1 MTPPA
6 LPTPSPLSPTPPPAE
21 APADQTPA
29 LVRQIGFVLGLA
41 LFLMTFLVAP
51 PAGMS
56 EPAWRVCGLALWMAA
71 WWITEAMPLPVT
83 ALLPLVVLPLANL
96 MPLKKASANF
106 AADLIF
112 LFLGGFIL
120 SIAIQKWRVHER
132 IGLGLMRYVAWN
144 LPSLLAGLLL
154 VTGFMGMWMSNTATA
169 MVMMPMALSIAAL
182 ATKGDATSPVTR
194 TLVLAVAYA
203 PCIGGLA
210 TFIGTPTNAVLEGYV
225 GKTYGVTLSLA
236 QWMSFGV
243 PVAVVL
249 LAGCWLLLYATL
261 LRRAPAV
268 ANLGPM
274 MQAEY
279 AKLGRFTTGEAIT
292 TLVFL
297 GCVQAWVFSD
307 FWSGLIGATID
318 DAVIALVGALLLF
331 LTPLDRTFDRTVL
344 SWRDAEKL
352 PWGILIFFGGSLSL
366 SAALTETGV
375 TRWLSQELQVMH
387 NVPVW
392 LVVTVVVV
400 LIVMVSEMMSNS
412 ATITAFLPILAGLA
426 GGLEIHPFLIM
437 IPATLAASCAF
448 MMPGASPPNAIAFST
463 GKIAVAEMVRTGLWL
478 NVICMVGILLAAFY
492 LVPGIM
498 GFDPMVAPPWALPKA
513 P

>member
-1 MTPPA
+1 MAP
-6 LPTPSPLSPTPPPAE
+6 LQVPTE
-21 APADQTPA
+21 QTPA
-29 LVRQIGFVLGLA
+29 IVRQIGLALGLA
-41 LFLMTFLVAP
+41 LFLMTFFVAP
-51 PAGMS
+51 PEGMN
-56 EPAWRVCGLALWMAA
+56 EPAWRVCGLALWMAM

-83 ALLPLVVLPLANL
+83 ALLPLVVLPLSNL
-96 MPLKKASANF
+96 MPLKKAAANF
-106 AADLIF
+106 AAELIF

-132 IGLGLMRYVAWN
+132 VGLGLMRYAAWN

-182 ATKGDATSPVTR
+182 ITKGDATSPVTK

-225 GKTYGVTLSLA
+225 RETYGVNLSLA

-243 PVAVVL
+243 PMAAVL
-249 LAGCWLLLYATL
+249 LAGCWLLLYFTL
-261 LRRAPAV
+261 LRGAPVV
-268 ANLGPM
+268 AGLSRM
-274 MQAEY
+274 MRDEY
-279 AKLGRFTTGEAIT
+279 SKLGKFSAGETIT

-297 GCVQAWVFSD
+297 GCVTTWVFSD
-307 FWSGLIGATID
+307 FLSGVIGAKIE
-318 DAVIALVGALLLF
+318 DAVVAIVGALVLF
-331 LTPLDRTFDRTVL
+331 LTPLDRKWERTVL
-344 SWRDAEKL
+344 TWKDTEKL

-375 TRWLSQELQVMH
+375 TRWLSQELQVLH
-387 NVPVW
+387 AVPVW
-392 LVVTVVVV
+392 LIIIVVVV
-400 LIVMVSEMMSNS
+400 LIVAVSEMMSNS

-426 GGLEIHPFLIM
+426 GGLGIHPFLIM

-448 MMPGASPPNAIAFST
+448 MMPGASPTNAIAFST
-463 GKIAVAEMVRTGLWL
+463 GKITVPDMVKTGLWFNL
-478 NVICMVGILLAAFY
+478 ICAIGILLAAYY
-492 LVPGIM
+492 LIPVIM
-498 GFDPMVAPPWALPKA
+498 GFDPFKPPAWSLPQA
-513 P
+513 S

>member
-1 MTPPA
+1 MSDLVPA
-6 LPTPSPLSPTPPPAE
+6 SPGPNADSKRE

-29 LVRQIGFVLGLA
+29 IVRQIGLGVGFA
-41 LFLMTFLVAP
+41 FFLMTFFVAP
-51 PAGMS
+51 PEGMT
-56 EPAWRVCGLALWMAA
+56 EPAWRVCGLALWMAV

-83 ALLPLVVLPLANL
+83 ALLPLVVLPLSNL
-96 MPLKKASANF
+96 MPLKKAAANF
-106 AADLIF
+106 AAELIF

-132 IGLGLMRYVAWN
+132 LGLGLMKYAAWN
-144 LPSLLAGLLL
+144 LPSLLAGLLF
-154 VTGFMGMWMSNTATA
+154 VTGFMGMWMSNAATA

-182 ATKGDATSPVTR
+182 ITKGDATSPVTK

-225 GKTYGVTLSLA
+225 SKTYGVNLSLA

-243 PVAVVL
+243 PVAAVL
-249 LAGCWLLLYATL
+249 LVGCWLLLYFTL
-261 LRRAPAV
+261 LRGAPAV
-268 ANLGPM
+268 ANLAPM
-274 MQAEY
+274 MRGEY
-279 AKLGRFTTGEAIT
+279 AKLGRFTAGETIT
-292 TLVFL
+292 TVVFL
-297 GCVQAWVFSD
+297 GCVTTWVFSD
-307 FWSGLIGATID
+307 FFGGLIGANIE
-318 DAVIALVGALLLF
+318 DAVVAIVGALVLF
-331 LTPLDRTFDRTVL
+331 LTPLDRKWNRTVL
-344 SWRDAEKL
+344 SWKDTEKL

-375 TRWLSQELQVMH
+375 TRWLSQELQLLH
-387 NVPVW
+387 AVPVW
-392 LVVTVVVV
+392 LVMIVVVA
-400 LIVMVSEMMSNS
+400 LIVAVSEMMSNS

-426 GGLEIHPFLIM
+426 GGLGIHPFLIM

-463 GKIAVAEMVRTGLWL
+463 GKVSVPDMVKTGLWL
-478 NVICMVGILLAAFY
+478 NLICAVGILLAAFY
-492 LVPGIM
+492 LIPGIM
-498 GFDPMVAPPWALPKA
+498 GFDPLTPPAWAQPKT

>member
-1 MTPPA
+1 MTNPASLPSSPSQPP
-6 LPTPSPLSPTPPPAE
+6 TSE
-21 APADQTPA
+21 VPADQTPA
-29 LVRQIGFVLGLA
+29 IVRLIGLAVGLA
-41 LFLMTFLVAP
+41 LFLLTFVVAP
-51 PAGMS
+51 PDGMTV
-56 EPAWRVCGLALWMAA
+56 PAWRVCGLALWMAV
-71 WWITEAMPLPVT
+71 WWITEAVPLPVT

-132 IGLGLMRYVAWN
+132 IGLGLMRYAAWN
-144 LPSLLAGLLL
+144 LPTLLAGLLV

-169 MVMMPMALSIAAL
+169 VVMMPMALSIAAL
-182 ATKGDATSPVTR
+182 ITKGDTTSPVTK
-194 TLVLAVAYA
+194 TLILAVAYA

-225 GKTYGVTLSLA
+225 SKTYGVNLSLA

-243 PVAVVL
+243 PVAAVL
-249 LAGCWLLLYATL
+249 LVGCWLLLYFTL
-261 LRRAPAV
+261 LRGAPAV
-268 ANLGPM
+268 ANLRPM
-274 MQAEY
+274 MQSEY
-279 AKLGRFTTGEAIT
+279 AKLGGFTRGETIT
-292 TLVFL
+292 TLIFI

-307 FWSGLIGATID
+307 FWSGLIGAQID
-318 DAVIALVGALLLF
+318 DAVIALVGALALF
-331 LTPLDRTFDRTVL
+331 LTPLDRKFDRTVL
-344 SWRDAEKL
+344 SWKDAEKL

-375 TRWLSQELQVMH
+375 TRWLSQELHVMH
-387 NVPVW
+387 DVPVW
-392 LVVTVVVV
+392 LVVTVVVA
-400 LIVMVSEMMSNS
+400 LIVIVSEMMSNS
-412 ATITAFLPILAGLA
+412 ATVTAFLPILAGLA

-463 GKIAVAEMVRTGLWL
+463 GRVSVAEMVKTGLWL
-478 NVICMVGILLAAFY
+478 NLICAAGILLAAFY
-492 LVPGIM
+492 LIPAIM
-498 GFDPMVAPPWALPKA
+498 GFDPMAMPAWATPKT